1 MSLTTRLRSALAAL
15 AGNPPHSSPPVPRV
29 PPEPAPPF
37 APAPVP
43 PAEPDPAETRIAALR
58 LDLDERDRRIEA
70 LLKEADEQRGAAL
83 GEAESVA
90 AERMNKLVRRLAP
103 LLAQADAMR
112 HFETEGKPLRA
123 EDAFMLMAKIEK
135 ALAEEGVE
143 RIGEAG
149 ADAPFDQSLHQ
160 RLSGGDVRQG
170 DPVRVRFVGFR
181 QAGKI
186 LSKALVS
193 RKEDGDAT
201 RD

>member
-1 MSLTTRLRSALAAL
+1 MALTTRLKSAFAAL
-15 AGNPPHSSPPVPRV
+15 AGNPPPVAPAPQV
-29 PPEPAPPF
+29 PPEPCPQPAPP
-37 APAPVP
+37 PAPP
-43 PAEPDPAETRIAALR
+43 PGPNPDEARIAALR

-70 LLKEADEQRGAAL
+70 LLKEADEARDTSRGD
-83 GEAESVA
+83 AESVA
-90 AERMNKLVRRLAP
+90 ADRMNKLLRRLAP

-123 EDAFMLMAKIEK
+123 EDAFALMAKIEK
-135 ALAEEGVE
+135 SLAEEGVE

-149 ADAPFDQSLHQ
+149 ADTAFDQSLHQ
-160 RLSGGDVRQG
+160 RLSGGDVRHG

-181 QAGKI
+181 QSGKI

-193 RKEDGDAT
+193 RKEDDDAP